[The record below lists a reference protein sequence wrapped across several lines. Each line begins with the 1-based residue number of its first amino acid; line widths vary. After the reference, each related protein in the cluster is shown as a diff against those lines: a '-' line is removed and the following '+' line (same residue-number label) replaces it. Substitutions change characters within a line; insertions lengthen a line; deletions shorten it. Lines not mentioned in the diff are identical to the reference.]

1 MKRVQTILKSWIET
15 DKFGFIRTFLLSEGF
30 GFCLC
35 LSFVFGIYLDR
46 QGSVSGHLLR
56 ALLISFVSGTAVS
69 CALTFF
75 HACRRLLDP
84 AKIDPS
90 RRPGFVMHPD
100 NRVSA
105 GTWIIVTAIILVCW
119 SVVWLAYY
127 PGVFAYDADTQLSQ
141 TISRVYSTH
150 HPLLHTLWL
159 GWCVKLVYDT
169 AGVNGAVA
177 LYAASQMFIMAVIF
191 GWTVSE
197 AVRRGAGKVRLVL
210 YVAFIAVFPVHAI
223 LAVSVT
229 KDVVFSGLTLVFAML
244 VARSHNA
251 VSLMRDRLRE
261 AEIVDEDK
269 GKTSI
274 GRSLRDV
281 GGVYLPVKIAVCAA
295 FMCLFRNNASY
306 ALAFMVL
313 ILLIRQIGKNRT
325 NRYYGLI
332 IAITAGIA
340 AGCLAGLCLKTIL
353 HAESGSP
360 REAMSIPIQQMAR
373 VRSLY
378 GPEAYVGSEDASR
391 NNSETN
397 REGFGNNSETTN
409 TEGFGNNSDANVNGT
424 GTGSD
429 RILDSDTCAALDT
442 LLSENGYWLYNEHL
456 ADPVKKEVNLK
467 DPKLFVI
474 TWLKL
479 MPKYPGEYLD
489 AWLLTTEGA
498 WYIYDTSVNEIYGTG
513 GGYGYLSTD
522 TRNMIEGFQV
532 EPAPVFPGLK
542 EALEKLVTYNAF
554 QGVPVVRLL
563 FSPALYVWINS
574 AYIYGAIVRRKQ
586 VCALSGLFLVAYFI
600 TVLLG
605 PAILVRYMYP
615 YMIATILPLIGYKLD
630 N

>member
-46 QGSVSGHLLR
+46 QGSVSGHLPR
-56 ALLISFVSGTAVS
+56 TLLIAFLSGTVVS
-69 CALTFF
+69 CALTFY

-90 RRPGFVMHPD
+90 KRSGFVMHPD

-105 GTWIIVTAIILVCW
+105 GTWIIVTALILVCW

-159 GWCVKLVYDT
+159 GWCVKLMYDVT
-169 AGVNGAVA
+169 GINGAVA

-197 AVRRGAGKVRLVL
+197 AIRRGAGKVKLVI
-210 YVAFIAVFPVHAI
+210 YVAFIAIFPVHAI
-223 LAVSVT
+223 MAISVT
-229 KDVVFSGLTLVFAML
+229 KDVVFSGLMLVFVML
-244 VARSHNA
+244 VLRSPNA
-251 VSLMRDRLRE
+251 VILRRNRVADNETQE
-261 AEIVDEDK
+261 ADQNRKNTFDI
-269 GKTSI
+269 
-274 GRSLRDV
+274 SLRDV
-281 GGVYLPVKIAVCAA
+281 GGVSLLIKIAVCAA

-306 ALAFMVL
+306 ALALMVL
-313 ILLIRQIGKNRT
+313 ILLIRQIGKSRS

-332 IAITAGIA
+332 IAVTAGIV
-340 AGCLAGLCLKTIL
+340 AGCLIGFGLKTIL

-378 GPEAYVGSEDASR
+378 GPEQNPGTE
-391 NNSETN
+391 ETIGDN
-397 REGFGNNSETTN
+397 AVSGTDT
-409 TEGFGNNSDANVNGT
+409 NVNAR
-424 GTGSD
+424 SENPD
-429 RILDSDTCAALDT
+429 KILDSDTCAALDA
-442 LLSENGYWLYNEHL
+442 LLSENAYWLYNEHL

-467 DPKLFVI
+467 DPKLFVT

-479 MPKYPGEYLD
+479 LPKYPGEYLD

-522 TRNMIEGFQV
+522 TRDMIEGFQV
-532 EPAPVFPGLK
+532 EPAPVFSGLK

-554 QGVPVVRLL
+554 QGVPVVRLI
-563 FSPALYVWINS
+563 FSPALYVWIDS
-574 AYIYGAIVRRKQ
+574 AYIYGALVRRKH
-586 VCALSGLFLVAYFI
+586 VCALSGLLPVAYFI

-605 PAILVRYMYP
+605 PAVLVRYMYP
-615 YMIATILPLIGYKLD
+615 YMIAIILPLIGYKLD